1 MAALG
6 IPFAVEVSKA
16 EDSLAPQADPTDP
29 VPIAAAKA
37 QDISGRYQSDVVLA
51 GDTIVTVE
59 GIALGKPGT
68 VENARRMLRLLR
80 GKRHAVRT
88 GLALATAEGS
98 CTAEVAAPLTMR
110 EYSDEEIDAYVVS
123 GEPLDCAGAYDIHRQ
138 GGRLIADV
146 EGCFSAIV
154 GLPIVAA
161 VQILKQAGV
170 EVDADPVRVC
180 SQLYGRHC
188 LAADAAT
195 RPRCLADPTEAL
207 PPHAAQR
214 QIP

>member
-37 QDISGRYQSDVVLA
+37 QDIAGRYQSDVVLA
-51 GDTIVTVE
+51 GDTIVTVG

-88 GLALATAEGS
+88 GLALTAANSSRTG
-98 CTAEVAAPLTMR
+98 EVAAPLTMR
-110 EYSDEEIDAYVVS
+110 EYSDEEIDAYVES

-138 GGRLIADV
+138 GERLIADV

-154 GLPIVAA
+154 GFPIVAA
-161 VQILKQAGV
+161 VQLLKQAGV
-170 EVDADPVRVC
+170 DVDADPVRVC
-180 SQLYGRHC
+180 THLYGRQC

-195 RPRCLADPTEAL
+195 RPRCLVDPTAAP
-207 PPHAAQR
+207 PPHAA
-214 QIP
+214 